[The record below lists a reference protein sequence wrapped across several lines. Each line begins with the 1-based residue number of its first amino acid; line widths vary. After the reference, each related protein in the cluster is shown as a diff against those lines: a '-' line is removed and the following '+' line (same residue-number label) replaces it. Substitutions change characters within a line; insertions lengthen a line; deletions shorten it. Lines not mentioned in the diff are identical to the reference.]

1 MHGFTESMQAE
12 LYEKSLAWAGETQ
25 LVAKDVQYV

>member
-1 MHGFTESMQAE
+1 MHGFTESMQSE

-25 LVAKDVQYV
+25 PLAEDVQYV